1 MTNRFCRQLKA
12 SRIERGVS
20 QVRLAREI
28 GVSLCI
34 ISLWEHG
41 NVLLSAVFFTD
52 CLITCTTLSCEIL
65 YFV

>member
-1 MTNRFCRQLKA
+1 MRYNDQSFCRQLKA

-41 NVLLSAVFFTD
+41 NREPLLNALVSFAVLFDAPRKR
-52 CLITCTTLSCEIL
+52 
-65 YFV
+65 

>member
-20 QVRLAREI
+20 QVQLAREI

-41 NVLLSAVFFTD
+41 KRETLLNALVSFAVLFDAPPETVK
-52 CLITCTTLSCEIL
+52 
-65 YFV
+65 